1 MAVMMYRLRA
11 ALQGFCRRL
20 SRFMTRH
27 FIDRKSEWADELGE
41 NVGQDARFLR
51 LQLTKARAENTDLK
65 SQTKDFGERFAA
77 LFHMPDDGLRE
88 IVRSY
93 EIRRKS
99 VGTSCEVVL
108 EHCVFCGD
116 PIEVKVFQHER
127 DALLYVALLQTA
139 GYQPQRNLSCPL
151 CYTEYEKS
159 LELSKD

>member
-1 MAVMMYRLRA
+1 MMYQLCA
-11 ALQGFCRRL
+11 ALQRFCRRL
-20 SRFMTRH
+20 SLFMARH
-27 FIDRKSEWADELGE
+27 FIDRESEWADAEEMEGE
-41 NVGQDARFLR
+41 AGQDARFLR

-99 VGTSCEVVL
+99 VGPSCEVVL
-108 EHCVFCGD
+108 EHCVFCGCA
-116 PIEVKVFQHER
+116 VKTEAFQSER

>member
-1 MAVMMYRLRA
+1 MMYRLRA

-27 FIDRKSEWADELGE
+27 FIDRKSEWADVEELGE

-65 SQTKDFGERFAA
+65 SRTKDFGERFAA

-88 IVRSY
+88 NACGY
-93 EIRRKS
+93 EIRRES

-108 EHCVFCGD
+108 EHCVFCGCAAKT
-116 PIEVKVFQHER
+116 EAFQSER

-139 GYQPQRNLSCPL
+139 GYHPRRNLSCPL
-151 CYTEYEKS
+151 CYAEYEKS